1 MTTVSTAPQPKAQA
15 RSRWQLFWT
24 SPAVRKLRRN
34 PLAIT
39 GLVITLLF
47 CLLALFAPLI
57 AKPSGNCLRDLNLTS
72 PNQVYNPLGAG
83 FWRATLAPPASCY
96 ATERLS
102 FEQRPRKPSAQAP
115 FGTVN
120 GYNIFYGLVWG
131 TRTALKMSFIIVA
144 ITLVIGVIVGAV
156 SGYYGGWIDNLIQ
169 RFIDVLLALPP
180 LILTVV
186 ILTILRARFQSGAG
200 SYDPTIPIIVA
211 SCIAGWAGYARIIRG
226 EVLRTRRLEYVD
238 AARSLGA
245 RDWRLIMKHVV
256 PNSVAAVFTIAV
268 LDLATVPLSVAGLSF
283 LGLGFE
289 SGYSEWGQMVDF
301 ARAWLKPEYWYVL
314 VYPAVFIVLFS
325 LAFNL
330 FGDGLRDALDP
341 KSR

>member
-1 MTTVSTAPQPKAQA
+1 MTTLSSNPTAG

-24 SPAVRKLRRN
+24 GPAVRKLRRN

-39 GLVITLLF
+39 GLIITLLF
-47 CLLALFAPLI
+47 SLMALFAPLI
-57 AKPSGNCLRDLNLTS
+57 AKPSGDCLRDLNITNA
-72 PNQVYNPLGAG
+72 NQVYNPAGGA
-83 FWRATLAPPASCY
+83 FWRAIFVPPRTCY
-96 ATERLS
+96 KTERLS
-102 FEQRPRKPSAQAP
+102 FAQEPTAPSAEAP

-120 GYNIFYGLVWG
+120 GYNIFYGLIWG

-144 ITLVIGVIVGAV
+144 ITLAMGVVIGAI

-169 RFIDVLLALPP
+169 RFIDVLFALPS

-186 ILTILRARFQSGAG
+186 VLTILRAGNPG
-200 SYDPTIPIIVA
+200 GDPTLPIIV
-211 SCIAGWAGYARIIRG
+211 SFCIAGWAGYARVVRG
-226 EVLRTRRLEYVD
+226 DVLRTRQLEYVD
-238 AARSLGA
+238 AARSMGA
-245 RDWRLIMKHVV
+245 RDMRLILQHVI
-256 PNSVAAVFTIAV
+256 PNSVASVLTLAV
-268 LDLATVPLSVAGLSF
+268 LDLATVPLSVAALSF

-289 SGYSEWGQMVDF
+289 SGYAEWGQLVEF
-301 ARAWLKPEYWYVL
+301 SRAWLKPEYKYVL
-314 VYPAVFIVLFS
+314 LYPAAFIITFS

>member
-1 MTTVSTAPQPKAQA
+1 MTVALTPSKD
-15 RSRWQLFWT
+15 RSSFKQFWT

-39 GLVITLLF
+39 GLIITLLF
-47 CLLALFAPLI
+47 ALLAVFAPLI
-57 AKPSGNCLRDLNLTS
+57 ARPSGNCLRDLNITEAS
-72 PNQVYNPLGAG
+72 QVYNPGGGA
-83 FWRATLAPPASCY
+83 FWQAVFAPPDSCY
-96 ATERLS
+96 RTERLS
-102 FEQRPRKPSAQAP
+102 FQQRPSAPSAEAP

-131 TRTALKMSFIIVA
+131 TRTALKMSFIIVG
-144 ITLVIGVIVGAV
+144 ITLVIGVILGAI
-156 SGYYGGWIDNLIQ
+156 SGYYGGWLDNLIQ
-169 RFIDVLLALPP
+169 RFIDVLFSLPP

-186 ILTILRARFQSGAG
+186 ILTILRARLQSGAG
-200 SYDPTIPIIVA
+200 DYDPTIPIIVA
-211 SCIAGWAGYARIIRG
+211 SCVTGWASYARLIRG
-226 EVLRTRRLEYVD
+226 EVLRTRQLEYVD

-245 RDWRLIMKHVV
+245 RDPRLIMKHVV
-256 PNSVAAVFTIAV
+256 PNSIAAVFTTAV
-268 LDLATVPLSVAGLSF
+268 LDLATVPLGIAGLSF

-289 SGYSEWGQMVDF
+289 PGFAEWGQLVDA
-301 ARAWLKPEYWYVL
+301 ARAWLKPEYWYTL

>member
-1 MTTVSTAPQPKAQA
+1 MTTAPVKVEQ
-15 RSRWQLFWT
+15 RSNWQLFWT
-24 SPAVRKLRRN
+24 SPAMRKMRRN

-39 GLVITLLF
+39 GLIITLLF
-47 CLLALFAPLI
+47 GLIALFAPLI
-57 AKPSGNCLRDLNLTS
+57 AKPSGNCLRDLNITS
-72 PNQVYNPLGAG
+72 ASQVYNPLQAP
-83 FWRATLAPPASCY
+83 FWQATLAPPKSCY
-96 ATERLS
+96 LTERLS
-102 FEQRPRKPSAQAP
+102 FQQQPSPPSAEAP
-115 FGTVN
+115 MGTVN

-131 TRTALKMSFIIVA
+131 TRTALKLSFIIVA
-144 ITLVIGVIVGAV
+144 ITLTTGIIIGAA

-169 RFIDVLLALPP
+169 RFIDVLFSLPP

-186 ILTILRARFQSGAG
+186 ILTILRARLQGG
-200 SYDPTIPIIVA
+200 GGDYDPTVPMIVA
-211 SCIAGWAGYARIIRG
+211 FCVTGWTGYARLIRG
-226 EVLRTRRLEYVD
+226 EVLRTRQLEYVD

-245 RDWRLIMKHVV
+245 RDARLIFKHVI
-256 PNSVAAVFTIAV
+256 PNSVAAVFTTAV
-268 LDLATVPLSVAGLSF
+268 LDLATIPLAIAGLSF

-289 SGYSEWGQMVDF
+289 AGYSEWGQMVDF
-301 ARAWLKPEYWYVL
+301 ARAWLKPEYWYTL

>member
-1 MTTVSTAPQPKAQA
+1 MTVAAAPKTRDRTRFQE
-15 RSRWQLFWT
+15 FWT

-39 GLVITLLF
+39 GLLITLIFGLV
-47 CLLALFAPLI
+47 ALFAPLI
-57 AKPSGNCLRDLNLTS
+57 AKPSGNCLRDLNITS
-72 PNQVYNPLGAG
+72 ANEVYNPGRAA
-83 FWRATLAPPASCY
+83 FWTAVFAPPESCY
-96 ATERLS
+96 RTERLS
-102 FEQRPRKPSAQAP
+102 FQQQPTAPSAEAP

-120 GYNIFYGLVWG
+120 GYNIFYGLIWG
-131 TRTALKMSFIIVA
+131 TRTALKMAFIIVGV
-144 ITLVIGVIVGAV
+144 TLVIGVIIGAI

-169 RFIDVLLALPP
+169 RFIDVLFSLPP

-200 SYDPTIPIIVA
+200 DYDPTLPIIVA
-211 SCIAGWAGYARIIRG
+211 SCVTGWAGYARLIRG
-226 EVLRTRRLEYVD
+226 EVLRTRQLEYVD

-245 RDWRLIMKHVV
+245 RDFRLIMKHVV
-256 PNSVAAVFTIAV
+256 PNSIAAVFTIAV
-268 LDLATVPLSVAGLSF
+268 LDLATVPLGIAGLSF

-289 SGYSEWGQMVDF
+289 PGFSEWGQLVDA

-314 VYPAVFIVLFS
+314 VYPSVFIVLFS

>member
-1 MTTVSTAPQPKAQA
+1 MTTAPAKIEH
-15 RSRWQLFWT
+15 RSSWQQFWT
-24 SPAVRKLRRN
+24 SPAMRKMRRN

-47 CLLALFAPLI
+47 GLMALFAPLI
-57 AKPSGNCLRDLNLTS
+57 AKPSGNCVRDLHITDAS
-72 PNQVYNPLGAG
+72 QVYNPLSDA
-83 FWRATLAPPASCY
+83 FRRATLAPPKSCY
-96 ATERLS
+96 LIERLS
-102 FEQRPRKPSAQAP
+102 FKQQPSPPTAEAP

-120 GYNIFYGLVWG
+120 GYNIFYGLIWG
-131 TRTALKMSFIIVA
+131 TRTALKLSFIIVG
-144 ITLVIGVIVGAV
+144 ITLVIGVIVGAI

-169 RFIDVLLALPP
+169 RFIDVLFSLPP

-186 ILTILRARFQSGAG
+186 ILTILRARLMGGGAQ
-200 SYDPTIPIIVA
+200 YDPTVPMVVA
-211 SCIAGWAGYARIIRG
+211 FCVTGWAGYARLIRG
-226 EVLRTRRLEYVD
+226 EVLRTRQLEYVD

-245 RDWRLIMKHVV
+245 RDMRLILKHVV
-256 PNSVAAVFTIAV
+256 PNSVAAVFTTAV
-268 LDLATVPLSVAGLSF
+268 LDLATVPLSIAGLSF

-289 SGYSEWGQMVDF
+289 PGYSEWGQLVDF

-314 VYPAVFIVLFS
+314 VYPALFIVLFS

>member
-1 MTTVSTAPQPKAQA
+1 MTTVAAPKAQN
-15 RSRWQLFWT
+15 RSGWQLFWT

-39 GLVITLLF
+39 GLIITLLF
-47 CLLALFAPLI
+47 GLIALFAPLI
-57 AKPSGNCLRDLNLTS
+57 AVPKDRSNCLRDLNITERNQIFS
-72 PNQVYNPLGAG
+72 PVSGA
-83 FWRATLAPPASCY
+83 FWQATLAPPKSCY
-96 ATERLS
+96 LTERLS
-102 FEQRPRKPSAQAP
+102 FQQQPTAP
-115 FGTVN
+115 NQDALFGTVN
-120 GYNIFYGLVWG
+120 GYNIFYGLIWG
-131 TRTALKMSFIIVA
+131 TRTALKLSFIIVG
-144 ITLVIGVIVGAV
+144 ITLLTGVIIGAI

-169 RFIDVLLALPP
+169 RFIDVLFALPP

-186 ILTILRARFQSGAG
+186 ILTILRARLSGG
-200 SYDPTIPIIVA
+200 GVYDPTIPMIVA
-211 SCIAGWAGYARIIRG
+211 FCIAGWAGYARLIRG
-226 EVLRTRRLEYVD
+226 EVLRTRQLEYVD

-245 RDWRLIMKHVV
+245 RDFRLIMKHVV
-256 PNSVAAVFTIAV
+256 PNSVAAVFTTAV
-268 LDLATVPLSVAGLSF
+268 LDLATVPLTIAGLSF

-289 SGYSEWGQMVDF
+289 PGYSEWGQLVDF

-314 VYPAVFIVLFS
+314 VYPAAFIVLFS

>member
-1 MTTVSTAPQPKAQA
+1 MTTAVAPTAKG
-15 RSRWQLFWT
+15 RSSWELFWT
-24 SPAVRKLRRN
+24 SPAIRKLRRN

-39 GLVITLLF
+39 GLIITLLF
-47 CLLALFAPLI
+47 GLMALFAPLI
-57 AKPSGNCLRDLNLTS
+57 AKPSGNCLRDLNIS
-72 PNQVYNPLGAG
+72 QASEVYNPGRAA
-83 FWRATLAPPASCY
+83 FWQATLAPPKSCY
-96 ATERLS
+96 LTERLS
-102 FEQRPRKPSAQAP
+102 FQQQPTAP
-115 FGTVN
+115 GQDAIFGTVN

-131 TRTALKMSFIIVA
+131 TRTALKLSFIIVG
-144 ITLVIGVIVGAV
+144 ITLLTGVIIGAI
-156 SGYYGGWIDNLIQ
+156 SGYYGGWVDNLIQ

-186 ILTILRARFQSGAG
+186 ILTILRAKFSAG
-200 SYDPTIPIIVA
+200 GGDYDPTVPMIVA
-211 SCIAGWAGYARIIRG
+211 FCIAGWASYARLIRG
-226 EVLRTRRLEYVD
+226 EVLRTRQLEYVD

-245 RDWRLIMKHVV
+245 RDFRLIMKHVV
-256 PNSVAAVFTIAV
+256 PNSIAAVFTTAV
-268 LDLATVPLSVAGLSF
+268 LDLATVPLSIAGLSF

-289 SGYSEWGQMVDF
+289 PGYSEWGQLVDF

>member
-1 MTTVSTAPQPKAQA
+1 MTVAASPKPQGRTRFQE
-15 RSRWQLFWT
+15 FWT
-24 SPAVRKLRRN
+24 SPATRKLRRN

-39 GLVITLLF
+39 GLIITILF
-47 CLLALFAPLI
+47 GLVALFAPLL
-57 AKPSGNCLRDLNLTS
+57 AKPSGNCLRDLNIAT
-72 PNQVYNPLGAG
+72 PNEIYNPAGGA
-83 FWRATLAPPASCY
+83 FWRAVFTPPDSCY
-96 ATERLS
+96 RTERLS
-102 FEQRPRKPSAQAP
+102 FQQQPTRPDAQAP

-120 GYNIFYGLVWG
+120 GYNIYYGLIWG
-131 TRTALKMSFIIVA
+131 TRTALKMAFIIVA
-144 ITLVIGVIVGAV
+144 ITLALGVVIGAI

-169 RFIDVLLALPP
+169 RFIDVLFSLPP

-186 ILTILRARFQSGAG
+186 ILTILRARFQSGG
-200 SYDPTIPIIVA
+200 GDYDPTLPIIVA
-211 SCIAGWAGYARIIRG
+211 SCVTGWAGYARLIRG
-226 EVLRTRRLEYVD
+226 EVLRTRQLEYVD
-238 AARSLGA
+238 AARGLGA
-245 RDWRLIMKHVV
+245 RDGRLILKHVV
-256 PNSVAAVFTIAV
+256 PNSIAAVFTIAV
-268 LDLATVPLSVAGLSF
+268 LDLATVPLSIAGLSF

-289 SGYSEWGQMVDF
+289 PGFAEWGQLVDA